1 MYLLTFKRVKYV
13 KSLLEYDWKV
23 IGHSFSKSKVG
34 ALKAKARIEEVDGQR
49 CDVKELNEIRSI
61 NLDVAYLEETMK

>member
-1 MYLLTFKRVKYV
+1 MYLLTFKKHRHVKGYFGGV
-13 KSLLEYDWKV
+13 WDK
-23 IGHSFSKSKVG
+23 IGQSFSKSRVG
-34 ALKAKARIEEVDGQR
+34 ALKAKTLYEEVDGQR